1 MLRIPGKANF
11 PEKIGSRAQDLNV
24 TRERFSAWVRLNRV
38 QLIKWKANWTLKCP
52 YMYSFSHEIKFY
64 SVKISWKASWV
75 SSGSLNDRMYFPIIG
90 RIDSKSTIAKLDL
103 IMLIETWVEVFAK
116 NVLYTYTL
124 KTELVMIQLSCDC
137 TACILHAVC
146 RQSSLTAP
154 QVVVT
159 TTCCEDKVWHHS
171 VEPNCWTELL
181 TCLFPYFAEWCMTR
195 FTEQPATWNPSKLFT
210 YLLFNFHRALA
221 RDVISNVHGAG
232 CLPLH
237 RWLSHVSARLQYLHC
252 ISNGDT
258 AVLHF

>member
-1 MLRIPGKANF
+1 MLRIQGKANF

-24 TRERFSAWVRLNRV
+24 TRERFSACVRLNRV

-90 RIDSKSTIAKLDL
+90 RIDSKPTIAKLDL
-103 IMLIETWVEVFAK
+103 IDTWMEVFAN

-124 KTELVMIQLSCDC
+124 KTELVVMIQLSCDF

-159 TTCCEDKVWHHS
+159 ATCCDDKVWHHS
-171 VEPNCWTELL
+171 VEPNCSTELL

-195 FTEQPATWNPSKLFT
+195 SNNQPPETRVN
-210 YLLFNFHRALA
+210 YLPICCLISIVRWHG
-221 RDVISNVHGAG
+221 DVISNVHGAG

-237 RWLSHVSARLQYLHC
+237 RWLSTRLQYLHC
-252 ISNGDT
+252 VSNGDT
-258 AVLHF
+258 AVLHY